1 MLTKSQVCRHL
12 LAMQQHGVNL
22 MSLCYLLLYSVLLPL
37 GNMAAPRGRPISV
50 VWAEILLFGQ
60 MDTAGTISPSSS
72 LHVCPPRGHLTSAHF
87 DEHVFFFFFWSKLSL
102 LCFSQIKCSLKVD
115 YKDYLETWFLY
126 K

>member
-1 MLTKSQVCRHL
+1 
-12 LAMQQHGVNL
+12 

-87 DEHVFFFFFWSKLSL
+87 DEHVFFFFFGQSFPSSALVRSNALSKW
-102 LCFSQIKCSLKVD
+102 ITKI
-115 YKDYLETWFLY
+115 T
-126 K
+126 